1 MKRQRLT
8 YGPWVIVP
16 LSLAAWAALGI
27 ACALALAALDGGLH
41 G

>member
-16 LSLAAWAALGI
+16 LSALCWGMLTIALGY
-27 ACALALAALDGGLH
+27 AFH
-41 G
+41 GMGAS

>member
-16 LSLAAWAALGI
+16 LSLAAWTALGI
-27 ACALALAALDGGLH
+27 AAATVISLINGGV
-41 G
+41 